1 MKKIKTVRFISNGYG
16 VTEKFI
22 DVLVA
27 KISSLNIDVKV
38 VEDNSAD
45 LVVILG
51 GDGTVI
57 SAAHKTSFNPSII
70 YLAVNFGDKGFL
82 TNIKKEDALDAILD
96 ILQNPEKYEMHS
108 INILDIDIVYANGT
122 ISKQYAFNE
131 IWIKG
136 EDDAPIKFKQHSSEG
151 LLQKFNA
158 TGIIIATASGSTAV
172 AMSAGGPVIING
184 DVMLSAINLPS
195 EVGTEDRYF
204 KNPII
209 DTNMEIRFVTKEEF
223 VEEHI
228 RKGNVKNGKLLYEHS
243 KYRMVIKVDNTI
255 IDKVYPEDVEKISI
269 KLSKRLNF
277 VKLKD
282 ETRTAKMREC
292 ILKIND
298 N

>member
-16 VTEKFI
+16 ITENFIDILVTE
-22 DVLVA
+22 
-27 KISSLNIDVKV
+27 ISNLNIDVEV
-38 VEDNSAD
+38 VENNLAD

-57 SAAHKTSFNPSII
+57 SAARETDFNPDCI
-70 YLAVNFGDKGFL
+70 YLAVNFGNKGFL
-82 TNIKKEDALDAILD
+82 TNIKKEEALEIILD
-96 ILQNPEKYEMHS
+96 ILQAPEKYETHS
-108 INILDIDIVYANGT
+108 INILDIDIVYANGD

-136 EDDAPIKFKQHSSEG
+136 EDDAPIKFKQYSSEG
-151 LLQKFNA
+151 LLQKFKA
-158 TGIIIATASGSTAV
+158 TGIIVATASGSTAV
-172 AMSAGGPVIING
+172 AMSSGGPVIING

-209 DTNMEIRFVTKEEF
+209 DTSMEIRFVTKEEF

-228 RKGNVKNGKLLYEHS
+228 RKGNVINGKLLYDHS
-243 KYRMVIKVDNTI
+243 KYKMVIKVDNTI

-269 KLSKRLNF
+269 KLTKRLHF
-277 VKLKD
+277 IKLKD
-282 ETRTAKMREC
+282 ETRTSKMREC
-292 ILKIND
+292 ILKIHD
-298 N
+298 K